1 MTDKINLFIIGMQK
15 AGTTSIFNFL
25 SKSNLISYTKIK
37 ETNFFADNFPNISN
51 YNSINLHTSKIINK
65 HDLKNT
71 FIMKKNSKFLLEG
84 SVNNFY
90 SKNAPQKIYTY
101 NPSAKIIL
109 ILRDP
114 IQRLMSHYFMDLNL
128 GLNTKDINQSL
139 LEELST
145 GNSYG
150 SDLGYL
156 KMSVITKNYENWTNF
171 FSPKNILLINFEDL
185 KNQDLIKKKLKEF
198 LFINFDNINL
208 NIDNVG
214 RVPRFI
220 EFNKLIMKI
229 RGYFPLVYKPQI
241 LKNLYKF
248 IFFKKNKSF
257 DIHDNVK
264 EKLHNYFKEDY
275 EFLQKYF

>member
-1 MTDKINLFIIGMQK
+1 
-15 AGTTSIFNFL
+15 
-25 SKSNLISYTKIK
+25 
-37 ETNFFADNFPNISN
+37 
-51 YNSINLHTSKIINK
+51 
-65 HDLKNT
+65 
-71 FIMKKNSKFLLEG
+71 
-84 SVNNFY
+84 
-90 SKNAPQKIYTY
+90 
-101 NPSAKIIL
+101 
-109 ILRDP
+109 
-114 IQRLMSHYFMDLNL
+114 MDLNL

-156 KMSVITKNYENWTNF
+156 KMSMISKNYENWTNF

-198 LFINFDNINL
+198 LFINFDNITL

-214 RVPRFI
+214 RIPRFI

-248 IFFKKNKSF
+248 IFFKKNKSL